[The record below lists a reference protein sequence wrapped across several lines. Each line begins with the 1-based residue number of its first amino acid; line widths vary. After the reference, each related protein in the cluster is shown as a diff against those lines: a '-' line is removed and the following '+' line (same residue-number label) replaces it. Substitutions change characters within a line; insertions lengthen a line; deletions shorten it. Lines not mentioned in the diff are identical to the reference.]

1 MLRRLIC
8 RLEAI
13 GIKGQ
18 RADLTALS
26 ALGISTL
33 QNPDGAL
40 PPSSRNMYLLPLPY
54 DLCRLGL
61 VRWNDCNFSLMLE
74 LLKRANSLLHA
85 PARDAP
91 LSPTSFAPLLDI
103 PDENIITEI
112 LCQAFSGNWNEVQ
125 ILNAVREKVGRGKED
140 QEPHADAAES

>member
-26 ALGISTL
+26 ALGICTL

-40 PPSSRNMYLLPLPY
+40 PHSSRNMYLLRILY
-54 DLCRLGL
+54 LATFVGWASLGGMIAI
-61 VRWNDCNFSLMLE
+61 SL
-74 LLKRANSLLHA
+74 
-85 PARDAP
+85 
-91 LSPTSFAPLLDI
+91 
-103 PDENIITEI
+103 
-112 LCQAFSGNWNEVQ
+112 
-125 ILNAVREKVGRGKED
+125 
-140 QEPHADAAES
+140 